1 MPRYLRALLR
11 GYPHH
16 IIQRGHDRQP
26 VFANG
31 SDYRVYLANL
41 REQLDTLNVSL
52 FSYCLMTNH
61 IHLLVQPERDGA
73 DLSRLMRVVS
83 ARQTRYVNRLEH
95 RTGTLWEGRFKCS
108 IVDSEKYL
116 LACCRYIELNP
127 VRARMVHRPAE
138 YAWSSYR
145 ERVGLDVPTMALV
158 SFSLDGKQDRGGD
171 EGRRRYESFVAEGQT
186 TDQNESI
193 TRAVN
198 RDQLTGDNQFR
209 DEIERKLGRRVSDR
223 APGRPRKPAGDD
235 IA

>member
-127 VRARMVHRPAE
+127 VRAGMVHGPAE

-145 ERVGLDVPTMALV
+145 ERVGLDVPTMALI
-158 SFSLDGKQDRGGD
+158 SFSLDGNQDRGED
-171 EGRRRYESFVAEGQT
+171 EERRRYESFVAEGQT
-186 TDQNESI
+186 TDQDESI

-198 RDQLTGDNQFR
+198 RDQLTGDNRFR